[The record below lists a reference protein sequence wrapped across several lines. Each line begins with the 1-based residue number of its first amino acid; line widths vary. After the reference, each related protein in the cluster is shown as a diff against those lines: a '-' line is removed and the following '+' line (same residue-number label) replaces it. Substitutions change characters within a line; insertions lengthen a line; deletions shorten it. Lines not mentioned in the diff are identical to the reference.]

1 MRLPALFACSIAFA
15 VSACSS
21 NFRRVTAPASDYA
34 DYRAVRVA
42 SSVPLRLQAAAR
54 YLDLHPDGSF
64 HEEVADW
71 FAKIERLFYEAS
83 ADSPQGMQ
91 AYLAALPKGPH
102 AANAQQRL
110 DAFRDTAKAAAG
122 ERLVAMAAVFE
133 KRLAAAAQSR
143 EDVLTAYSS
152 WLRRLVDF
160 DGWGRPLD
168 EASDEVKKAWSEG
181 PVPRCEPDRCTKL
194 LEIPYELEVGGK
206 PAPFEC
212 MIEISLQLSAGK
224 VVGAVVS
231 GPDLFAR
238 LNEANSAEPSARDD
252 ESRRHTVTFAATLT
266 SGAIE
271 RRLQR
276 VRCERDPSPRA
287 VMRRECDGIRLE
299 VFPKLTPEDDDR
311 VVIHGPGGL

>member
-1 MRLPALFACSIAFA
+1 MRPPALFACSIAFA
-15 VSACSS
+15 LSACGG
-21 NFRRVTAPASDYA
+21 NVRRVTAPAGDYA

-54 YLDLHPDGSF
+54 YLERHPDGAF
-64 HEEVADW
+64 HDEIADW
-71 FAKIERLFYEAS
+71 FAKIELLFYQAS
-83 ADSPQGMQ
+83 ADSRQGMQ
-91 AYLAALPKGPH
+91 AYLAALPQGPH
-102 AANAQQRL
+102 APNAQQRL

-160 DGWGRPLD
+160 DAWGRPLD
-168 EASDEVKKAWSEG
+168 EASDELKKAWSEG
-181 PVPRCEPDRCTKL
+181 PAPRCEPDRCTKL
-194 LEIPYELEVGGK
+194 LEIPYELEVAGK
-206 PAPFEC
+206 PEPFEC
-212 MIEISLQLSAGK
+212 IIEISLQLSAGK

-238 LNEANSAEPSARDD
+238 LTEADSAEPSTRDA
-252 ESRRHTVTFAATLT
+252 EARRHTVVFAATLT

-276 VRCERDPSPRA
+276 ARCDRDPSPPA
-287 VMRRECDGIRLE
+287 VMLRECDGIRLE
-299 VFPKLTPEDDDR
+299 VFPKLTLDDDDR